1 MSGYRLELD
10 VADVK
15 ERLELTA
22 EDDNAARRQALLTV
36 GDLLRDYALR
46 GVVDARLTLALFD
59 TDGARIY
66 ALEVAAH

>member
-1 MSGYRLELD
+1 MSGYRLELG

-46 GVVDARLTLALFD
+46 GGVDARLTLALFD

>member
-1 MSGYRLELD
+1 MSGYRLELG

>member
-46 GVVDARLTLALFD
+46 GVVDARLTLSLFD
-59 TDGARIY
+59 ENGARLY
-66 ALEVAAH
+66 SLEVLAE

>member
-59 TDGARIY
+59 EDGARLY
-66 ALEVAAH
+66 SLEVSAE